1 MAGKLDS
8 RQKMINM
15 MYLVFIAML
24 ALNIGKEVLATL
36 GVLNNDLESSMQE
49 LEEDSRARYELIE
62 ASSKDPN
69 FVLVAPQVLE
79 IKKEADKFYDFIQKI
94 KDTLVYE
101 EGALLDKNNKENKY
115 LDEVI
120 VKADGDEPE
129 KTEMKM
135 KYQNMDNSLALDK
148 LFFDKDLLMPK
159 GQAFVDRYK
168 AFPISINNVLT
179 NIELKETEFK
189 VAKTALDGSKG
200 KNDRIIPYDFSS
212 PMQNLNSR
220 FAYSE
225 KIVNSEGTRQDFLKY
240 NFYGFPVVASLAKLT
255 KIQADIRYIENKVL
269 TEVLTAILGGGSITS
284 FQALLVTKKPVFYT
298 NETVDAAVVMGKKDK
313 SFKPNA
319 IDLFIS
325 REGSEQKTSL
335 IEGTDYKFF
344 EGEVVLSR
352 KFSSAGTYDLSGS
365 LTKNNP
371 LTQEPESIPVNQK
384 IVIINEPN
392 SAVVSADNMK
402 VFYRGLRNPT
412 SISIPGVASNT
423 ISPSSSGG
431 KFVKVKGG
439 WGAVPSSDPKIT
451 SMKVNVV
458 GKLNGVNKSFNG
470 GVFRIKEPPPG
481 EGSVKVNDSYTRNT
495 EEITSKYLINGILT
509 GEKPSDFDYDFQII
523 VTSFDIKVGQA
534 PVVSVK
540 GNTPRVN
547 SQATANIK
555 SRSSGTIIR
564 FSNVKAQAKD
574 GDFVNPN
581 YIVEDFIV
589 VLK

>member
-1 MAGKLDS
+1 M
-8 RQKMINM
+8 N
-15 MYLVFIAML
+15 
-24 ALNIGKEVLATL
+24 
-36 GVLNNDLESSMQE
+36 
-49 LEEDSRARYELIE
+49 
-62 ASSKDPN
+62 
-69 FVLVAPQVLE
+69 
-79 IKKEADKFYDFIQKI
+79 
-94 KDTLVYE
+94 
-101 EGALLDKNNKENKY
+101 
-115 LDEVI
+115 
-120 VKADGDEPE
+120 
-129 KTEMKM
+129 
-135 KYQNMDNSLALDK
+135 
-148 LFFDKDLLMPK
+148 
-159 GQAFVDRYK
+159 
-168 AFPISINNVLT
+168 
-179 NIELKETEFK
+179 
-189 VAKTALDGSKG
+189 
-200 KNDRIIPYDFSS
+200 
-212 PMQNLNSR
+212 
-220 FAYSE
+220 
-225 KIVNSEGTRQDFLKY
+225 
-240 NFYGFPVVASLAKLT
+240 
-255 KIQADIRYIENKVL
+255 
-269 TEVLTAILGGGSITS
+269 
-284 FQALLVTKKPVFYT
+284 
-298 NETVDAAVVMGKKDK
+298 TVHC
-313 SFKPNA
+313 S
-319 IDLFIS
+319 
-325 REGSEQKTSL
+325 
-335 IEGTDYKFF
+335 DYKFF